1 METID
6 LFVGAWKTFA
16 LRLPHGTFE
25 QGGNVA
31 SCLANVP
38 LPFLNA
44 SFPDRPL
51 GSAAETEAAV
61 ALAVRRNAAC
71 AHPSIVVVC
80 DEVAPGWEAAAAA
93 HGLVPVMNL
102 TGMETDELLPP
113 RRPAPPELEIR
124 PVHSPHVASDLMD
137 VNAQGY
143 GMPVEMFDGL
153 ATMHLFPTDS
163 PAFVGYV
170 DGRPVCGTASL
181 PVNDTVYI
189 ALVATSP
196 DVQGRG
202 YAEAVMRRA
211 IEAGR
216 QITGLTRVTL
226 HASDAGRPLYASMGF
241 QASAKFTVLAPP
253 H

>member
-6 LFVGAWKTFA
+6 LFVGAWKAFA

-25 QGGNVA
+25 QGENVA
-31 SCLANVP
+31 SCLANVA

-51 GSAAETEAAV
+51 TSAAETEAAIG
-61 ALAVRRNAAC
+61 LAVRRNAAC
-71 AHPSIVVVC
+71 PHPSIVVVC
-80 DEVAPGWEAAAAA
+80 TDAAPGWQEAAAA
-93 HGLVPVMNL
+93 HGLAPIMNL

-113 RRPAPPELEIR
+113 RRPAPAELEIR
-124 PVHSPHVASDLMD
+124 PVHSPHVATDLMD

-170 DGRPVCGTASL
+170 DGRPVCGAASL
-181 PVNDTVYI
+181 PVNNTVYI
-189 ALVATSP
+189 ALVATVP
-196 DVQGRG
+196 GVQGRG

-216 QITGLTRVTL
+216 QLTGLTRVSL

-241 QASAKFTVLAPP
+241 QASAGFVALAPP